1 VIRRLTCIGALAA
14 TLIAAA
20 AGPAAAPPLLHFSVF
35 ADTGLRLA
43 DVAWTGSG
51 FLYVENTTNKV
62 WAAGPAGLPLRPF
75 VSMPQEVEETRCRV
89 SRGGHGFTAGDVYC
103 HSPSNKIYRISPDG
117 GTATVFATLPEA
129 AISDGALAFDTGGRF
144 GYALLAATGRSGSEA
159 TNGGTVYAV
168 DARGDVRTVGGYPGP
183 GGADEIAIASIRFG
197 TAAHD
202 VLLTVD
208 AGTSGGSLAAM
219 DGRGRSRTLVTLHDG
234 PNPIVT
240 IGRHT
245 GRRPAAP
252 PGLYVTDTAT
262 HDVFFA
268 PAADF
273 ERFLGDVVVGSEIT
287 GAFWIVRPRGR
298 GFDAVRLATTLQGTQ
313 FNLEGATYI
322 PPR

>member
-1 VIRRLTCIGALAA
+1 MIRGLTTMGALAA
-14 TLIAAA
+14 TLIASLAAA
-20 AGPAAAPPLLHFSVF
+20 AGPPVLHFSVF
-35 ADTGLRLA
+35 ADTGLRLT
-43 DVAWTGSG
+43 DVAWTGSS

-62 WAAGPAGLPLRPF
+62 FAAGPSGLPLRPF
-75 VSMPQEVEETRCRV
+75 ASMPQEVEETRCRV
-89 SRGGHGFTAGDVYC
+89 SRGGHGFSAGDVYC

-117 GTATVFATLPEA
+117 GTVTLFATLPESA
-129 AISDGALAFDTGGRF
+129 TSDGALAFDTGGRF
-144 GYALLAATGRSGSEA
+144 GYALLAATGQSGSEA
-159 TNGGTVYAV
+159 TGGGTVYAV
-168 DARGDVRTVGGYPGP
+168 DRRGNVRTVGSYAGP

-197 TAAHD
+197 TAPHD

-208 AGTSGGSLAAM
+208 AGASGGRLAAM
-219 DGRGRSRTLVTLHDG
+219 DGRGHSRTLVTLPDG

-252 PGLYVTDTAT
+252 PGLYVADTAT
-262 HDVFFA
+262 HNVFFA

-273 ERFLGDVVVGSEIT
+273 ERFIGDVVVGSEIK

-298 GFDAVRLATTLQGTQ
+298 GFEAVRLSTTLQGTE

-322 PPR
+322 PSR